1 MSNKPFERIL
11 FDALYAPMQA
21 AWNTLEDEGGFDDA
35 GNGLGEP
42 AGKPTEQLPL
52 DC

>member
-1 MSNKPFERIL
+1 MRNNPFERML
-11 FDALYAPMQA
+11 FDALYGPMQA
-21 AWNTLEDEGGFDDA
+21 AWNTLQDEGEFDDA
-35 GNGLGEP
+35 GNGFREP